1 MLCYRCGSHVPDTAE
16 RCGACGQRQVGTA
29 RMPSATGLRKKL
41 NPALLAGAPYRE
53 GELMANRY
61 LVKDAVGVGPLGFV
75 LRTSDRELGI
85 DVSVKLIHPRFAQTG
100 EEREAFL
107 QALEPARRFLHPSL
121 TRLHDVGIDQ
131 GWPYF
136 TYTFLDGLPLRRI
149 IDLRL
154 AKGQTFALDEVEPI
168 LGQLMAALEAAHP
181 AGAHGGLKA
190 ENILVLPDMLKVTD
204 WGVAAGMPRP
214 PFVQAERQKSA
225 HRHLA
230 PEYLAGLALEPRADV
245 YSLGVLVGEMLT
257 GLTPEDE
264 IPELRLVNPELPDAI
279 EGFYRRALSERPE
292 ARFRSV
298 REMFEAYSSVV
309 EGKPLPTPA
318 APSDA
323 PGEDGFEVDFV
334 ETQTVVVQPE
344 PEEPPPP
351 APVRDGLAAP
361 EAAEATAPLAD
372 AEAVEVALQ
381 EVAQPAAEPASEA
394 GSALD
399 APAPEPPPLAAP
411 AHLADAAPAEPPQA
425 SPETPFWAEADAPG
439 RETSE
444 PPAGQTLWS
453 SEEDEAEPELA
464 VSPALTTPE
473 APLLSQA
480 ETAPEVAPPPA
491 VPAPVPGVHEAA
503 AEPEA
508 APPVRPLP
516 APPASFPRIGSL
528 PPAAVPASRPLVP
541 AIGLWGPGARRTGA
555 HAAVAVA
562 ISESSSSV
570 EPAVPSPAGALE
582 APPPPAV
589 RPVPPPPPLGGPH
602 RERGLSASSVEGL
615 PPPPVVAPAPHVQVP
630 GPSAVRPV
638 MTPAPLAAPHRV
650 EPAARLLPAA
660 AARDAPSPKAASPD
674 ERGHRGG
681 MWSPG
686 AALAE
691 LVSEV
696 RAEEAGRLA
705 APESDAAP
713 AAKAAQAVTEQRAS
727 RERLALMSAA
737 EEPTAPA
744 PAVSGRPR
752 RVVAAPQATP
762 VQPPRQR
769 PWQKRRFQFA
779 AVVALAFL
787 IGGLAAALLSRVH

>member
-1 MLCYRCGSHVPDTAE
+1 
-16 RCGACGQRQVGTA
+16 
-29 RMPSATGLRKKL
+29 MPSATGLRKKL

-107 QALEPARRFLHPSL
+107 QALQPAQRFLHPSL

-309 EGKPLPTPA
+309 EGKPLPA
-318 APSDA
+318 ATSA
-323 PGEDGFEVDFV
+323 PDTAAAAEDGFEVDFV

-344 PEEPPPP
+344 PVPPPEPAADVAAAPATAPEPPVEPVAP
-351 APVRDGLAAP
+351 AAAVAALEVASEEGASEAPLEAAAAP
-361 EAAEATAPLAD
+361 EAPS
-372 AEAVEVALQ
+372 
-381 EVAQPAAEPASEA
+381 PP
-394 GSALD
+394 
-399 APAPEPPPLAAP
+399 PPPLASQEAT
-411 AHLADAAPAEPPQA
+411 ADAAPPSAGAAP
-425 SPETPFWAEADAPG
+425 SETPFWAEAGEAAGPEASEAPRG
-439 RETSE
+439 E
-444 PPAGQTLWS
+444 TLWS
-453 SEEDEAEPELA
+453 AEEDEGEPEGA
-464 VSPALTTPE
+464 AARPAETTPE
-473 APLLSQA
+473 APALSLA
-480 ETAPEVAPPPA
+480 EAPPEVAPPPA
-491 VPAPVPGVHEAA
+491 APALNPDPAPVESEG
-503 AEPEA
+503 
-508 APPVRPLP
+508 APSLRPLP
-516 APPASFPRIGSL
+516 AALPPLPRIGGL
-528 PPAAVPASRPLVP
+528 PLPAAPAPRPSVP

-562 ISESSSSV
+562 MAESASSV
-570 EPAVPSPAGALE
+570 EPA
-582 APPPPAV
+582 APPPGATLQAPLEVPTPPAV
-589 RPVPPPPPLGGPH
+589 RPLPTPPPLAAPH
-602 RERGLSASSVEGL
+602 RVERPLPAPASSLEGVASL
-615 PPPPVVAPAPHVQVP
+615 PVVVAQPPVQVP
-630 GPSAVRPV
+630 GPSAVRPLP
-638 MTPAPLAAPHRV
+638 TPPPLAAPRRV
-650 EPAARLLPAA
+650 ESPPPAA
-660 AARDAPSPKAASPD
+660 APLPPRPLAAAPEPPSPTAASLGQ
-674 ERGHRGG
+674 RGHRGG

-696 RAEEAGRLA
+696 RAEEAGLLA
-705 APESDAAP
+705 AASDAAP

-752 RVVAAPQATP
+752 RAAVAPTAP
-762 VQPPRQR
+762 VQPPKPK
-769 PWQKRRFQFA
+769 PWQQKRFQFA

-787 IGGLAAALLSRVH
+787 IGGLAAALLSKVH